1 MWTGNSLFFIF
12 YSDVLLVV
20 PKLNSD
26 FNYVT
31 FFPSFNQDKMMLRPA
46 ERLIAFTILHQ
57 GYSLKLANP
66 FVPLLI
72 NVSFFICSFVIHF
85 GLLYPLPSLIARAE
99 NITSKFFTNSFSLW
113 ETQHRLILLRKF
125 VEYFFV

>member
-1 MWTGNSLFFIF
+1 
-12 YSDVLLVV
+12 
-20 PKLNSD
+20 
-26 FNYVT
+26 
-31 FFPSFNQDKMMLRPA
+31 MLRPA

-85 GLLYPLPSLIARAE
+85 GLLYPLPSLIA
-99 NITSKFFTNSFSLW
+99 
-113 ETQHRLILLRKF
+113 LLRI
-125 VEYFFV
+125 